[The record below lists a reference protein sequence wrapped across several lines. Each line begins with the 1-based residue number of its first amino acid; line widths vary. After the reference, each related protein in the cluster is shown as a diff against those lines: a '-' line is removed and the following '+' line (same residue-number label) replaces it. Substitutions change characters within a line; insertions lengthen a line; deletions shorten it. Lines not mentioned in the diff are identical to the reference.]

1 LKNLLQLYKS
11 MAVITLSGVEKKYQ
25 LGETEVNALRGSDVE
40 IQEGEFVAVMG
51 PSGSGKSTL
60 MNMIGALDTP
70 TSGKVNIGD
79 EEIEDMTED
88 QLALLRQKK
97 VGFVFQEFNLIN
109 SMNAMQ
115 NVALPMIFR
124 GVSKKKRTERALE
137 LLERVGLGDRK
148 EFNPSKL
155 SGGQRQR
162 VSIARALAN
171 DPEIILADEPTGNL
185 DTETGES
192 IMDLLTELN
201 DQGKTIVMVTHDP
214 TDAEYADRIIQII
227 DGKTDPEDDEVSQ
240 EELKQ
245 VKDED

>member
-1 LKNLLQLYKS
+1 MISLDD
-11 MAVITLSGVEKKYQ
+11 VEKTYQ
-25 LGETEVNALRGSDVE
+25 LGETTVEALRGSDVE

-70 TSGKVNIGD
+70 TSGKVNIGGD
-79 EEIEDMTED
+79 EIEDMTED
-88 QLALLRQKK
+88 RLALLRQKK

-124 GVSKKKRTERALE
+124 GVPKKKRTGRASE

-162 VSIARALAN
+162 VSIARSLAN

-185 DTETGES
+185 DTDTGEA

-214 TDAEYADRIIQII
+214 NDAEYADRIIQII
-227 DGKTDPEDDEVSQ
+227 DGQTNPDDDEVSQ

-245 VKDED
+245 VEDEN